1 MKRVLAFLLCLT
13 FALTGCAQTL
23 PAPDGGEQDDPVQS
37 EDGESAKLLN
47 QYTLAAAELPVLPA
61 QPSEEE
67 LYAAYEK
74 LDYDRMGEEAYSKA
88 QEALWEDFDARSTA
102 YADAVKA
109 LRGEGVDASMTPA
122 LLGYST
128 KTVSKLLGGEETEN
142 VVYSPANLYLALS
155 MLTETVDGETRAQLL
170 DLLGSED
177 EETLRATANAVWRSL
192 YTDSA
197 SGKTLLANSLWLSDT
212 QTYRTETVEHLAQ
225 DYYASTF
232 RVPMGEDDTNKAVQA
247 WLNTNTGGLLADA
260 AKNIETKPETV
271 MLLLSALYFKDQW
284 RDEFYAAA
292 TKEEI
297 FTAADGTEQRVD
309 FMHKTQDR
317 ANYVRGENY
326 TIAQLPF
333 RGGESMIF
341 LLPDEGTALTPL
353 LRGEA
358 ALTDLFIGV
367 YQNDKA
373 QTAKLVWSVPKFDV
387 SSDLE
392 RTDALRSLGVTDV
405 FDDTQA
411 DFSPLADFDEPVSV
425 TQVQHAA
432 RVKLD
437 EEGCEAA
444 AFTAIIADATAA
456 MPEEL
461 PVVEMNLNRPFAFVI
476 TGVDGLPLFA
486 GAVNTME

>member
-1 MKRVLAFLLCLT
+1 MKRFLALLLCLT

-23 PAPDGGEQDDPVQS
+23 PAQGNDDPR
-37 EDGESAKLLN
+37 EPGAIDHEEGAKLLN
-47 QYTLAAAELPVLPA
+47 QYTLAAARLPVLPI

-74 LDYDRMGEEAYSKA
+74 LDYERMGEEAYGKA

-102 YADAVKA
+102 YADAVRA
-109 LRGEGVDASMTPA
+109 LRGDGVDASMTPA
-122 LLGYST
+122 LFGYST

-142 VVYSPANLYLALS
+142 IVYSPANLYLALA

-170 DLLGSED
+170 DLLGAED
-177 EETLRATANAVWRSL
+177 EEIVRTTANAIWRSL

-197 SGKTLLANSLWLSDT
+197 SGKTLLANSLWLRDT
-212 QTYRTETVEHLAQ
+212 QTYRAETVGRLAD
-225 DYYASTF
+225 DYYASVF
-232 RVPMGEDDTNKAVQA
+232 SVPMGSDDTNKAVQA

-260 AKNIETKPETV
+260 AKNIETKSETV

-292 TKEEI
+292 TKEDT

-309 FMHKTQDR
+309 FMHKTQDH
-317 ANYVRGENY
+317 ADYVRGEGY
-326 TIAQLPF
+326 TIAELSF

-341 LLPDEGTALTPL
+341 LLPDEGTTLTPL
-353 LRGEA
+353 LRGDA
-358 ALTDLFIGV
+358 ALADLFNGV

-373 QTAKLVWSVPKFDV
+373 QTAKLVWSVPKFDAG
-387 SSDLE
+387 SDLE
-392 RTDALRSLGVTDV
+392 LTGVLKSLGVTDV

-411 DFSPLADFDEPVSV
+411 DFSPLADFDEPVAV

-444 AFTAIIADATAA
+444 AFTAIIAEATAA
-456 MPEEL
+456 MPQEL

-486 GAVNTME
+486 GMVNTME

>member
-1 MKRVLAFLLCLT
+1 MKKYLAFLLCL
-13 FALTGCAQTL
+13 LMLVGCAQTP
-23 PAPDGGEQDDPVQS
+23 PAPGGDGPSKPADNGE
-37 EDGESAKLLN
+37 GAKLLG
-47 QYTLAAAELPVLPA
+47 QFALAEAVLPELPA

-67 LYAAYEK
+67 LWTAYEK
-74 LDYDRMGEEAYSKA
+74 LDYDKMGEDAYHKA
-88 QEALWEDFDARSTA
+88 QEELWDDFDARSRA
-102 YADAVKA
+102 YSDAVKA
-109 LRGEGVDASMTPA
+109 LRGEGVDKTMTPA

-128 KTVSKLLGGEETEN
+128 KTVSKLLGGEETAN
-142 VVYSPANLYLALS
+142 AVYSPANLYLALS

-170 DLLGSED
+170 DLLGAED
-177 EETLRATANAVWRSL
+177 EETVRTTANAIWRSL

-197 SGKTLLANSLWLSDT
+197 TGRTLLANSLWLSER
-212 QTYRTETVEHLAQ
+212 QVYKTETVERLAN
-225 DYYASTF
+225 DYYASVF
-232 RVPMGEDDTNKAVQA
+232 SVPMGTGDTNKAVQA

-284 RDEFYAAA
+284 LDEFYASD
-292 TKEEI
+292 TREDT

-309 FMHKTQDR
+309 FMHKTEDR
-317 ANYVRGENY
+317 ASYVRGEGY
-326 TIAQLPF
+326 TVAQLAF

-341 LLPDEGTALTPL
+341 LLPDEGTALAPL

-358 ALTDLFIGV
+358 ALADLFTDV
-367 YQNDKA
+367 YDSDEA

-392 RTDALRSLGVTDV
+392 LTDALKSLGVTDA
-405 FDDTQA
+405 FDDTRA
-411 DFSPLADFDEPVSV
+411 DFSPLADFDEPVAV

-432 RVKLD
+432 RVKID

-444 AFTAIIADATAA
+444 AFTAIVAECTAA
-456 MPEEL
+456 MPEDL
-461 PVVEMNLNRPFAFVI
+461 PVVEMDLDRPFAFAI
-476 TGVDGLPLFA
+476 TGADGLPLFV